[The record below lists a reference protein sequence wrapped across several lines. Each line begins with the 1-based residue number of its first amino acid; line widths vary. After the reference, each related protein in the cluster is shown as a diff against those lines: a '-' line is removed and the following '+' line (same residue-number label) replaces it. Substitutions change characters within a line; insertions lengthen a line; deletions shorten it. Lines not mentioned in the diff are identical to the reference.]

1 MIYWRINKKKWENFK
16 KNDTR
21 SEVTFQEFWVI
32 TYPTRN
38 FSCFIWKE
46 KEKEGE
52 RKGNRRGAQVI
63 ISRNHTLLSTV
74 NILNKILSNAEVME
88 SKTNIVWESVITKN
102 TAITAMLIN
111 SRNDHI

>member
-1 MIYWRINKKKWENFK
+1 MKISNQIIKYFLGEKCVIFLCHINHVNF
-16 KNDTR
+16 
-21 SEVTFQEFWVI
+21 
-32 TYPTRN
+32 
-38 FSCFIWKE
+38 
-46 KEKEGE
+46 
-52 RKGNRRGAQVI
+52 
-63 ISRNHTLLSTV
+63 TV